1 VKIYLNPHDS
11 PNTVL
16 GPVTIHKDVV
26 LPAHTI
32 NQVQDK
38 TFMQYET
45 LDNQG
50 HDIYLTITSKE
61 GTVKKAW
68 KRTESTDSG
77 VNLTEIPWDLKE

>member
-1 VKIYLNPHDS
+1 MKIYLNPHYL

-38 TFMQYET
+38 TFLQET

-50 HDIYLTITSKE
+50 HDIYVTIFSKE

-68 KRTESTDSG
+68 KRGLNPTDSG
-77 VNLTEIPWDLKE
+77 VNLIEIPWDLKE